1 MTGGRHDQVRARR
14 TCAGGQRSEG
24 PGSEGPGSEGRGSE
38 VLASAF
44 AGPLATAEDRR

>member
-14 TCAGGQRSEG
+14 TCDGGQRSG
-24 PGSEGPGSEGRGSE
+24 GRGSE

-44 AGPLATAEDRR
+44 AGPLATAEYRR